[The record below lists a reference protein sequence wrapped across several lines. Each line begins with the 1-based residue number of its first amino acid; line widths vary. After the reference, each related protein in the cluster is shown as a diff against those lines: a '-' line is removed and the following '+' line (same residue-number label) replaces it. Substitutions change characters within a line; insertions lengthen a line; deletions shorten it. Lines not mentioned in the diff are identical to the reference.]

1 MKQPQDYTKKTY
13 HLLRN
18 VVIAVLAIP
27 AVLLLLAGAGAAIEL
42 LR

>member
-18 VVIAVLAIP
+18 VVIAVLVIP
-27 AVLLLLAGAGAAIEL
+27 AVFLLYVGVWVAIGL